1 MLPSQRREVIRS
13 LILRNLAKKSHHT
26 EAETEPVDS
35 DEENENEV
43 AVTVL
48 EDNCLHTSQVN
59 TKL

>member
-1 MLPSQRREVIRS
+1 MIRS
-13 LILRNLAKKSHHT
+13 LILRNLTKKSYHT